1 MDIVKIVAIA
11 IVAAVAVLILR
22 QYNNEMAVLVAIGS
36 GVLILIL
43 VLDELFEVV
52 YAFYNLAELTGI
64 NSGLF
69 SVIIKIIGI
78 GYLSEFGNSICVD
91 ANAKNLGD
99 KLLLAGKV
107 MILVTAMPVVLNLIE
122 TIIEIIP

>member
-1 MDIVKIVAIA
+1 MDIAKIVA
-11 IVAAVAVLILR
+11 VVVVAVFAVMILR
-22 QYNNEMAVLVAIGS
+22 QHNPEMSVLVGIGS
-36 GVLILIL
+36 GILVFIL
-43 VLDELFEVV
+43 VLDEMFEVV
-52 YAFYNLAELTGI
+52 YAFYNLAEMTGI

-69 SVIIKIIGI
+69 SVIIKIVGI

-107 MILVTAMPVVLNLIE
+107 LILVTALPIVMNLIE
-122 TIIEIIP
+122 TIMEIIP